1 MPARRLSEIMRGTH
15 RAETEWP
22 RLGEEAGPTSGG
34 GEERGDW
41 PDDSNWLHLR
51 LGALPCLGNSRETF
65 GPIAG
70 AFGQALLVIDPKQ
83 IRDVIDPLLI
93 FRR

>member
-1 MPARRLSEIMRGTH
+1 MAPPWGKGGASVRR
-15 RAETEWP
+15 
-22 RLGEEAGPTSGG
+22 